1 MLISF
6 IGIGGMVDFQY
17 LKRFIMKI
25 LLALFSVFAVMGDT
39 SIPVS
44 VPVPDFVKIEGGTFI
59 MGEPDS
65 VYSPHEKHNAPRHTV
80 TVSSFYMSK
89 YEITQREFTAAM
101 GFNPHGYWAPELP
114 VDFVNWYDAI
124 AYCNALSKLDGR
136 TPAYEVTDTYVK
148 WNRSADGY
156 RLPTEAEWEYACRAG
171 TSTLRY
177 WGDNISFI
185 NANYKTLNAART
197 EVYDL
202 FYLARLAPGGSYAP
216 NAFGLYEMLGNV
228 YEWCWDK
235 WEDTPYDTNPQTD
248 PVGPGGD
255 MVAVNSRFQF
265 VLRGGCWFVTDDCLR
280 SGRRDEGPVNVRW
293 KGNGIRLVH
302 N

>member
-1 MLISF
+1 
-6 IGIGGMVDFQY
+6 
-17 LKRFIMKI
+17 MKVF
-25 LLALFSVFAVMGDT
+25 LALSSVLVLMGCA
-39 SIPVS
+39 SVPVS
-44 VPVPDFVKIEGGTFI
+44 VPIPEFVKIEGGTFT

-65 VYSPHEKHNAPRHTV
+65 VYPSPGKNIAPQHTV

-89 YEITQREFTAAM
+89 YEITQREFAAVM

-124 AYCNALSKLDGR
+124 AYCNALSIQDGR
-136 TPAYEVTDTYVK
+136 TPAYEVTDTQVK

-171 TSTLRY
+171 TSALRY
-177 WGDNISFI
+177 WGDSISFG
-185 NANYKTLNAART
+185 NANYKPLNRERT
-197 EVYDL
+197 AVNDL
-202 FYLARLAPGGSYAP
+202 TYLARLAPGGSYAP
-216 NAFGLYEMLGNV
+216 NKFGLYEMLGNV

-235 WEDTPYDTNPQTD
+235 WENKPYDTNPQTD
-248 PVGPGGD
+248 PIGPGGD
-255 MVAVNSRFQF
+255 TVEIDSRYQF
-265 VLRGGCWFVTDDCLR
+265 VLRGGCWFVTDDSLR
-280 SGRRDEGPVNVRW
+280 SGRRDEGPVNIRW